1 MNLYQTAVGKKWV
14 MALTGI
20 GLVGFVIAHMIGNLH
35 MYEGPVPVAEYGETL
50 RDIGVDVIPRT
61 WFLWAL
67 RGGLVVM
74 FALHIH
80 SAVTLARMNQTSN
93 PSSNLEG
100 NKKYTGGQDYIAVN
114 FASRTMR
121 WTGPIIGLYLLYHLA
136 DLTWGLLPW
145 VDFQRGDPYNNL
157 VGSLE
162 NWPVAILYIVANVA
176 LAVHIFHGVYSLFQ
190 SLGVNSPKINGVRRP
205 LAGALALMILVG
217 NLSFPIAVQA
227 GLIDQDNCEAPC
239 GITGLEAEEAAE

>member
-1 MNLYQTAVGKKWV
+1 
-14 MALTGI
+14 
-20 GLVGFVIAHMIGNLH
+20 
-35 MYEGPVPVAEYGETL
+35 
-50 RDIGVDVIPRT
+50 
-61 WFLWAL
+61 
-67 RGGLVVM
+67 
-74 FALHIH
+74 
-80 SAVTLARMNQTSN
+80 
-93 PSSNLEG
+93 
-100 NKKYTGGQDYIAVN
+100 
-114 FASRTMR
+114 MR

-190 SLGVNSPKINGVRRP
+190 SLGVNSPKVNSVRRP

-239 GITGLEAEEAAE
+239 GITGLEAKEAAE